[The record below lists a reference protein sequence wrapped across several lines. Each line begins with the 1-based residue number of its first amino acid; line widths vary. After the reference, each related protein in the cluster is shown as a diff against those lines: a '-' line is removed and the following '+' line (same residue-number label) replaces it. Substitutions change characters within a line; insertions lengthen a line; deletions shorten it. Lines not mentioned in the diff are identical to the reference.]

1 MISKAISKKINAR
14 VYALNRIALQFIDA
28 DFFDSI

>member
-1 MISKAISKKINAR
+1 MIRNAISKKTNAR